1 MTAPAH
7 KEGFW
12 RRVLWPTLPLLVW
25 IAHFAFSY
33 GLAAAQCSPAGMRPG
48 GPDRLVLAAST
59 LGAFAICA
67 LLAWRAC
74 RSLGRHGRQAGRAAG
89 LAERAALWLAV
100 LALIAIAWGGLPLL
114 LVAGCA

>member
-1 MTAPAH
+1 MAAKAH

-12 RRVLWPTLPLLVW
+12 KRVLWATLPLLVW
-25 IAHFAFSY
+25 IVHFAFSY
-33 GLAAAQCSPAGMRPG
+33 GLAAAQCSPVGMRPG

-74 RSLGRHGRQAGRAAG
+74 QVLSRQGGAAG
-89 LAERAALWLAV
+89 LADRAALLLAV

-114 LVAGCA
+114 LVTGCA

>member
-1 MTAPAH
+1 MANGTH

-12 RRVLWPTLPLLVW
+12 RRVLWATLPLLVW
-25 IAHFAFSY
+25 IVHFAFSY
-33 GLAAAQCSPAGMRPG
+33 GLAAAQCSPVGMRPG

-59 LGAFAICA
+59 LGAFALCA

-74 RSLGRHGRQAGRAAG
+74 HVLGGQDGAAG
-89 LAERAALWLAV
+89 LADRVALLLAV

-114 LVAGCA
+114 LVGGCA